1 MVFFLSYFYVLF
13 RALSARN
20 YGHCVGWCF
29 FYLIFTFFFK
39 HFLQGIMGLRCRM
52 VTFFYLRFTFFF
64 EHFLQGTMDLR
75 HGLITSLQ
83 RHLTNSLQTACE
95 HLTIF
100 TSPPPRIRRGRNGGG
115 YGVTYLLRTFD
126 LPQNVSPCVLVLVPR
141 GGPNIQI
148 AVPLGFF
155 PRGSKL

>member
-1 MVFFLSYFYVLF
+1 
-13 RALSARN
+13 
-20 YGHCVGWCF
+20 
-29 FYLIFTFFFK
+29 
-39 HFLQGIMGLRCRM
+39 MGLRCRM

-141 GGPNIQI
+141 GGPSRPPRFFPEGVKAVAYILCTSSLLTPHETGGDNINQ
-148 AVPLGFF
+148 PEDWPNTELGF
-155 PRGSKL
+155 